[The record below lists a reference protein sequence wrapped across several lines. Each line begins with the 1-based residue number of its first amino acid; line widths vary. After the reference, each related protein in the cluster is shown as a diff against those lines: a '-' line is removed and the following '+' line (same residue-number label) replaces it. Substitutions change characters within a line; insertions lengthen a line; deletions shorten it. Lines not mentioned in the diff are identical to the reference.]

1 MGGVGV
7 CFAPT
12 CQGSTTKRA
21 EPSLRMPGGQV
32 LPYCT
37 AFTWPC
43 CLPVLAPLGEPQHE
57 GNWNREELS
66 VAHLGMI
73 NLSYVADKG
82 ELSGSLLHCLDGET

>member
-1 MGGVGV
+1 MG
-7 CFAPT
+7 FAPT

-32 LPYCT
+32 LPYCA

-43 CLPVLAPLGEPQHE
+43 SLPVLAPLGEPPHE

-82 ELSGSLLHCLDGET
+82 ELSGSLLHCLVLET